1 MGFGRVKK
9 LPSTLL
15 VASICFAALP
25 VGGAAASPTGVL
37 DAAAADDMCLLAE
50 QRNRQGKFDDSRQ
63 MLLRVLEAR
72 EKVFGADSEP
82 VARVLV
88 QLARNNFDACQ
99 YHEADTQAKRA
110 MAIDEKL
117 FGKDSCQAGRDLDL
131 LNKIYKKVAPEE
143 AAAIEDRAM
152 QIKSTMASAP
162 PMEIMKNPVVSMMK
176 GHASKAVAPVED
188 KWALVIGVSQF
199 KDPAISLKYAAK
211 DATDFAQFLT
221 GKANFKADHVKLLTD
236 ADANRGNIVDAV
248 GEGFLGKAKKNDLV
262 VIYVSSHGGAD
273 SKSSIPLNFLLPY
286 DANARNLLA
295 NGIPMEW
302 FSQIIEEGIE
312 SDRVV
317 VFLDVCHSG
326 AATAAASAP
335 AEPTHSTATETSADS
350 ASALGNKGL
359 CRSRSPAATFDV
371 MNATPRQG
379 QIFICSSLA
388 NQLSWESKK
397 YPNSVFTRQLIESL
411 TCKGAQTSLAQ
422 AFDAMRTRVEEEVL
436 DDRMQEQTP
445 VMKRTWNG
453 DDLRFS
459 DTCSVSQSKS
469 ADHK

>member
-1 MGFGRVKK
+1 MKTS
-9 LPSTLL
+9 LSTLL
-15 VASICFAALP
+15 AASILFAALP

-37 DAAAADDMCLLAE
+37 DSAAADDRCVLAE
-50 QRNRQGKFDDSRQ
+50 QRNRQGKFEDSRQ
-63 MLLRVLEAR
+63 ILLKVLAAR
-72 EKVFGADSEP
+72 EKVFGAESEQ
-82 VARVLV
+82 VAKVMV
-88 QLARNNFDACQ
+88 QLARNSFDACQ
-99 YHEADTQAKRA
+99 YHEADSQAKRA
-110 MAIDEKL
+110 LAIDEKL

-131 LNKIYKKVAPEE
+131 LNKIYKKVAPEK

-152 QIKSTMASAP
+152 QIKSTMPSAP
-162 PMEIMKNPVVSMMK
+162 PMEIMKNPVVTMMK
-176 GHASKAVAPVED
+176 GEAAATESAPVED

-221 GKANFKADHVKLLTD
+221 GSANFKSDHVKLLTD

-302 FSQIIEEGIE
+302 FSQIIEEEIQ

-326 AATAAASAP
+326 AATAVGP
-335 AEPTHSTATETSADS
+335 AHSTATDSSADS
-350 ASALGNKGL
+350 SSDPGNKGL
-359 CRSRSPAATFDV
+359 ARSRSTATFDV
-371 MNATPRQG
+371 MNVTPRQG

-422 AFDAMRTRVEEEVL
+422 DFDALRTRVEEEVL

-459 DTCSVSQSKS
+459 DTCSISQTKS

>member
-1 MGFGRVKK
+1 MGFRHVKTA
-9 LPSTLL
+9 LSTLL
-15 VASICFAALP
+15 VVASIGSAALP
-25 VGGAAASPTGVL
+25 AYCGAATSVKPAL
-37 DAAAADDMCLLAE
+37 DTAAADDMCVLAE

-63 MLLRVLEAR
+63 MLLKVLETR
-72 EKVFGADSEP
+72 EKAFGAESEQ
-82 VARVLV
+82 VAQVLV
-88 QLARNNFDACQ
+88 QLARNNFDACE
-99 YHEADTQAKRA
+99 YNEADNQAKRA
-110 MAIDEKL
+110 LAIDEKL
-117 FGKDSCQAGRDLDL
+117 FGQESCQAGRDLDL
-131 LNKIYKKVAPEE
+131 LNKIYKKIAPAK
-143 AAAIEDRAM
+143 AAAVEDRAM
-152 QIKSTMASAP
+152 QIKSTMPSAP
-162 PMEIMKNPVVSMMK
+162 PMEIMKNPVVTMMK
-176 GHASKAVAPVED
+176 GDAAKADIPSAPVED

-221 GKANFKADHVKLLTD
+221 NSANFKSDHVKLLTD

-326 AATAAASAP
+326 AATAAEP
-335 AEPTHSTATETSADS
+335 AHSTATDSSADS
-350 ASALGNKGL
+350 SSDPGNKGL
-359 CRSRSPAATFDV
+359 SRSRSQATFDV
-371 MNATPRQG
+371 MSVTPRQG

-459 DTCSVSQSKS
+459 DTCSVSHGKS
-469 ADHK
+469 AEHK

>member
-1 MGFGRVKK
+1 MKTS
-9 LPSTLL
+9 LSTLL
-15 VASICFAALP
+15 VASILFAALP

-37 DAAAADDMCLLAE
+37 DSAAADDRCVLAE
-50 QRNRQGKFDDSRQ
+50 QRNRQGKFEDSRQ
-63 MLLRVLEAR
+63 ILLKVLAAR
-72 EKVFGADSEP
+72 EKVFGAESEQ
-82 VARVLV
+82 VAQVLV

-99 YHEADTQAKRA
+99 YHEADNQAKRA
-110 MAIDEKL
+110 LAIDEKL

-131 LNKIYKKVAPEE
+131 LNKIYKKVAPEK

-152 QIKSTMASAP
+152 QIKSTMPSAP
-162 PMEIMKNPVVSMMK
+162 PMEIMKNPVVTMMK
-176 GHASKAVAPVED
+176 GDAAANTSAPVGD

-221 GKANFKADHVKLLTD
+221 GSANFKSDHVKLLTD

-326 AATAAASAP
+326 AATARAAD
-335 AEPTHSTATETSADS
+335 STAPTVADS
-350 ASALGNKGL
+350 SDSSSDPGNKGL
-359 CRSRSPAATFDV
+359 ARSGSTATFDV
-371 MNATPRQG
+371 MNVTPRQG

-411 TCKGAQTSLAQ
+411 TCKGAQTSLSQ

-459 DTCSVSQSKS
+459 DTCSVSQGKS

>member
-1 MGFGRVKK
+1 MKTS
-9 LPSTLL
+9 LSTLL

-25 VGGAAASPTGVL
+25 VGVAAASPTGVL
-37 DAAAADDMCLLAE
+37 DTAAADEMCVLAE

-63 MLLRVLEAR
+63 MLLKVLETR
-72 EKVFGADSEP
+72 EKAFGVESEQ
-82 VARVLV
+82 VAQVLV

-99 YHEADTQAKRA
+99 YHEADSQAKRA
-110 MAIDEKL
+110 LAIDEKL

-131 LNKIYKKVAPEE
+131 LNKIYKKVAPEK
-143 AAAIEDRAM
+143 AAAVEDRAM
-152 QIKSTMASAP
+152 QIKSTMPSAP
-162 PMEIMKNPVVSMMK
+162 PMEIMKNPVVTMMK
-176 GHASKAVAPVED
+176 GDATKTAAPSAPVED

-221 GKANFKADHVKLLTD
+221 GSANFKSDHVKLLTD

-273 SKSSIPLNFLLPY
+273 SKSSIPLNFLLPC

-326 AATAAASAP
+326 AATAVEP
-335 AEPTHSTATETSADS
+335 AHSTATDSSAESSSDP
-350 ASALGNKGL
+350 GNKGL
-359 CRSRSPAATFDV
+359 SRSRSTATFDV
-371 MNATPRQG
+371 MNVTPRQG

-459 DTCSVSQSKS
+459 DTCSVSQGKS